1 MAACVLDCSL
11 ALSWILPGEQDAAV
25 AAVLDLVADD
35 GAVVPQIWWLETA
48 NVLLMA
54 ERRGRITLVQRV
66 AALAA
71 LSGLHIT
78 TDRETS
84 AAAWGTTLDLAASRH
99 LTVYDAAYL
108 ELAIRT
114 ALPLASRD
122 GPLVE
127 AARTAGVRT
136 LGHV

>member
-1 MAACVLDCSL
+1 MAACVLDCSV
-11 ALSWILPGEQDAAV
+11 ALSWILPGEQDADV
-25 AAVLDLVADD
+25 AAVLDLVADE
-35 GAVVPQIWWLETA
+35 GALVPQIWWLETA

-54 ERRGRITLVQRV
+54 ERRGRITLAQRV
-66 AALAA
+66 AALTA

-84 AAAWGTTLDLAASRH
+84 VAAWGMTLDLAAARH

-108 ELAIRT
+108 ELSLRAG
-114 ALPLASRD
+114 LPLASRD
-122 GPLVE
+122 APLVE

-136 LGHV
+136 LGHN